1 MSSDTGTLIAAICFL
16 LAAFYTAFQLLRLIF
31 PVWAWRYEK
40 NALNASEL
48 LERALSYATP
58 RQIAESAPAQSCF
71 NRLMQERNIT
81 PEERPFQVKFR
92 RRILLVVIF
101 TGLLMYLRFTANVPA
116 EAPLLAL
123 DLVLVSVGMM
133 FGDLARY
140 RIWRTQSHVRQML
153 QANEAV
159 VATKPQSS
167 PSAQQNLD

>member
-92 RRILLVVIF
+92 RRLLVVIF

-153 QANEAV
+153 QVNEAV
-159 VATKPQSS
+159 AATKPQSS